1 MNWGTLTV
9 WNEVREVSRENMKDV
24 KADKE
29 DQHAYFLK
37 YHSETS
43 SWEDFFNAILLYMV
57 HTLNNYIFLFQKR
70 RWISDFFDGSVH
82 IC

>member
-37 YHSETS
+37 YPSETS
-43 SWEDFFNAILLYMV
+43 
-57 HTLNNYIFLFQKR
+57 T
-70 RWISDFFDGSVH
+70 
-82 IC
+82 